1 VTKVVP
7 YYEIQDGSLP
17 AATFMGTDEEAVEA
31 VSESY
36 SLHRLDLVGLDAD
49 GEIRVTVEA
58 ERVNNDLRRAVP
70 ADFDKMA
77 ACDPDEAIW
86 IAMSHDAAHEI
97 LAALNDPLEGE
108 PRVEKTYSE
117 STPASSFTIDEP
129 GFSDMITVNQLLDRI
144 DRPDPRNLQG

>member
-1 VTKVVP
+1 
-7 YYEIQDGSLP
+7 
-17 AATFMGTDEEAVEA
+17 
-31 VSESY
+31 
-36 SLHRLDLVGLDAD
+36 LHRLYLVGLDAD
-49 GEIRVTVEA
+49 GEIRVTLEA
-58 ERVNNDLRRAVP
+58 ERVNNDLQRAVP

-86 IAMSHDAAHEI
+86 VAMSHDAAHEI

-129 GFSDMITVNQLLDRI
+129 GFSDIITVNQLLDRV
-144 DRPDPRNLQG
+144 DRPDPRDLQG

>member
-1 VTKVVP
+1 
-7 YYEIQDGSLP
+7 
-17 AATFMGTDEEAVEA
+17 MGTDEDAVEE

-36 SLHRLDLVGLDAD
+36 SLHRLDLVGLDAE
-49 GEIRVTVEA
+49 GEIRITLEA
-58 ERVNNDLRRAVP
+58 ERVNNDHRRAVP

-86 IAMSHDAAHEI
+86 VAMSHDAAHEV

-129 GFSDMITVNQLLDRI
+129 GFSDIITVNQLLDRI
-144 DRPDPRNLQG
+144 NRPDPRDLQG